1 MQKYRLAAEWE
12 SYRKE
17 VLPRNVS
24 TTQLWECRRAF
35 YSGAA
40 SMHSV
45 MMASLSPGGDVTS
58 DDLSAMEEVM
68 AELMAFNERVKAGT
82 A

>member
-1 MQKYRLAAEWE
+1 
-12 SYRKE
+12 
-17 VLPRNVS
+17 
-24 TTQLWECRRAF
+24 
-35 YSGAA
+35 
-40 SMHSV
+40 